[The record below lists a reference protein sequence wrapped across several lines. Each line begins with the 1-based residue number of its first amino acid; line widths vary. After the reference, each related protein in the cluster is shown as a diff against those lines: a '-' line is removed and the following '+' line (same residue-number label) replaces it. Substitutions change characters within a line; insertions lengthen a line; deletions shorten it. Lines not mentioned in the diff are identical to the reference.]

1 MPFTPRVLRPRLAD
15 PARWRAMFFFE
26 RDVAAIEEPPDHARH
41 EALAVDF
48 EEMIGDLSQRHVR
61 CGLDHGENLR
71 SMALDPSGAPV
82 SALHA
87 RLTGAGASPNLHHS
101 EPVGSASTAHAVIF
115 HGPNDAKSKI

>member
-1 MPFTPRVLRPRLAD
+1 
-15 PARWRAMFFFE
+15 MFFFE